1 MLNMC
6 AITPPGDCP
15 PFISINY
22 HDCVK
27 DEPYEGG
34 TIHVRSAAVYSE
46 DGHKVCG
53 PQAHIVLNKEQFEDF
68 IDQLNS

>member
-27 DEPYEGG
+27 DEPYEGELY
-34 TIHVRSAAVYSE
+34 TSE
-46 DGHKVCG
+46 VQQCIVKTVTKFAGHR
-53 PQAHIVLNKEQFEDF
+53 HIL
-68 IDQLNS
+68 S